1 MKTDWNSCPMQTHAD
16 LKLGS
21 LVRWHGGGEP
31 DAPEYIQS
39 PEDIN
44 ELGIVVQR
52 PGQNFSGN
60 YHISWATSKTVS
72 HHSPDMIEESLYQGQ
87 MEVVSGTTSS

>member
-16 LKLGS
+16 LRIGS
-21 LVRWHGGGEP
+21 LVRWHAGEG
-31 DAPEYIQS
+31 DECSA
-39 PEDIN
+39 DID

-87 MEVVSGTTSS
+87 MEIVSGTTSS